1 MGRVGGGIALASAQ
15 KVMWRRTMGLHT
27 HPTVVIPANHEVWQ
41 FAMVWARHLAIRHI
55 ATAVG
60 N

>member
-1 MGRVGGGIALASAQ
+1 MGRVGEGIALASAQ

-27 HPTVVIPANHEVWQ
+27 HPTVVIPANYEVRQ
-41 FAMVWARHLAIRHI
+41 IAMVWARHLVIRHI
-55 ATAVG
+55 AAAVG

>member
-1 MGRVGGGIALASAQ
+1 
-15 KVMWRRTMGLHT
+15 MGLHT

-41 FAMVWARHLAIRHI
+41 IAMVWARHLAIRHI
-55 ATAVG
+55 ATAVS